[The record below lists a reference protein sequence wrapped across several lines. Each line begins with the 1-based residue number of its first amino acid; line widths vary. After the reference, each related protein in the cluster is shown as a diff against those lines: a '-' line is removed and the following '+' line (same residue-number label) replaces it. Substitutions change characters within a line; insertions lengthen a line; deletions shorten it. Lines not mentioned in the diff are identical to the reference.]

1 MLACISS
8 ADVTPC
14 HQQPPPW
21 WEHPTDICSFW
32 ANATLQWVLFFL
44 WNKACFAQSPFLIQR
59 RAQRTFFSKV
69 HKWLQIQWLQSFA
82 FFPPSASYQRQDSYC
97 YIMDSWC
104 RALVN
109 LLEQKKNKRTNKCF
123 GWQTGE
129 PFHTTKCKGLE
140 GDVFFFSVFL
150 YSLPGAVQPQS
161 LNKVRCI
168 VYAHNLKSIER
179 FLERVYL
186 QQQMVLWGR
195 RQDPTQAASL
205 FPKGWGP
212 IGS

>member
-140 GDVFFFSVFL
+140 GDVFFFFL
-150 YSLPGAVQPQS
+150 YFFTPCLGQCSPSLWTRSGALCMPTIWKALKDFWRGCIFS
-161 LNKVRCI
+161 NKWFCGGGDRTPHRLPL
-168 VYAHNLKSIER
+168 Y
-179 FLERVYL
+179 
-186 QQQMVLWGR
+186 
-195 RQDPTQAASL
+195 
-205 FPKGWGP
+205 FPKVEAL
-212 IGS
+212 